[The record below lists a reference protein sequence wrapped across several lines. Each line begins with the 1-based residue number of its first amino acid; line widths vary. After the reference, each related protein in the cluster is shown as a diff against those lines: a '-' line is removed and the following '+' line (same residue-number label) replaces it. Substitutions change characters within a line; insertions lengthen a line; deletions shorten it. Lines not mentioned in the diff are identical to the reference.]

1 MVDQFLCLV
10 FCEDSFFDIT
20 LNVDIQECRNTSDA
34 HCSTVLCLDCC
45 QISEVQPLNCF
56 VGISCRSGDIISVD
70 LSHLLHLVESFEL
83 LADFLTHTD
92 NIVVHISASCAVMS
106 YFFCL
111 NQTVDSVKSDTTV
124 VTYDT
129 STSVSIRKT
138 CYNVCL
144 SCKTHFR
151 SVGTKNSIVVRCHI
165 SCEDLFEFRI
175 DLISVSLSSL
185 NCHTDTTVRHKCAFQ
200 RFVCL

>member
-1 MVDQFLCLV
+1 MVDQFLCLI

-20 LNVDIQECRNTSDA
+20 LNVNIQECGNTSDT
-34 HCSTVLCLDCC
+34 HCCSVLCLDCC
-45 QISEVQPLNCF
+45 QISEIQPLNCF
-56 VGISCRSGDIISVD
+56 AGIFCRSGDIVSID
-70 LSHLLHLVESFEL
+70 LSHLLHLIESFEL

-92 NIVVHISASCAVMS
+92 DIIVHVSAACTVMS

-111 NQTVDSVKSDTTV
+111 DQTIDSVKSHSTI

-129 STSVSIRKT
+129 SASVSIRKT

-151 SVGTKNSIVVRCHI
+151 SVCTKNSIVMSCHI
-165 SCEDLFEFRI
+165 SCKDFFEFRI
-175 DLISVSLSSL
+175 NLISVSLGSL
-185 NCHTDTTVRHKCAFQ
+185 NRHADTTIRHECTFQ